1 MEAFSHGEIPLM
13 QKIPKLQ
20 RRSDRGGETSAQG
33 GGPIGVHPKTGEP
46 IYVKNGRFGP
56 YVQLGENGKNEK
68 KPKMASIP
76 KTLDPSSITIE
87 AAATL
92 LSLPRI
98 VGVHPKTGK
107 EVTSSIGRF
116 GPYIV
121 HDGDFR
127 SLKAPDDVYTI
138 ALPRALEIL
147 SQEKKAR
154 GFRKKKT
161 P

>member
-1 MEAFSHGEIPLM
+1 KFLSCKKFPNCNGALTAEGKPL
-13 QKIPKLQ
+13 PK
-20 RRSDRGGETSAQG
+20 GGE
-33 GGPIGVHPKTGEP
+33 PIGVHPKTGEP